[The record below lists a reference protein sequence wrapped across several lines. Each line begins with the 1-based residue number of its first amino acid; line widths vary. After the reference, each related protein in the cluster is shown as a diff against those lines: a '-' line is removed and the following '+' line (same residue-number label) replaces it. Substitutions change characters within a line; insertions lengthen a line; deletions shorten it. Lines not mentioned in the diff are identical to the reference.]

1 MVKVCF
7 ARAVDALLSSQMQR
21 LILIGLA
28 IYVVLGGAGI
38 VGIWWMRQNRMDSQ
52 WVPFPLHEQSSIEQL
67 VDLQK
72 RLAEQLTKPVVLAKV
87 VADVGL
93 QIKWG
98 VASEQEVV
106 NLLQSAVFVRQG
118 EFKDPSITLTLSTM
132 DEGVRGKYKEHVL
145 LGKIAVSLGQQT
157 RVILVV
163 PESP

>member
-1 MVKVCF
+1 
-7 ARAVDALLSSQMQR
+7 MQR

-28 IYVVLGGAGI
+28 ICVVLGGAGI

-93 QIKWG
+93 QSKWG
-98 VASEQEVV
+98 VASE
-106 NLLQSAVFVRQG
+106 
-118 EFKDPSITLTLSTM
+118 
-132 DEGVRGKYKEHVL
+132 
-145 LGKIAVSLGQQT
+145 
-157 RVILVV
+157 
-163 PESP
+163 